1 MIEPKQLDELLTIM
15 RKHNA
20 EVLKDGDFLVQLS
33 QLSQH
38 APLVAQLEPQ
48 LPGLNPYA
56 TLSDIDAAYGI
67 PQSTKEDD
75 QWNS

>member
-20 EVLKDGDFLVQLS
+20 EVLKDADFLVQLS
-33 QLSQH
+33 AH

-75 QWNS
+75 SWNS

>member
-1 MIEPKQLDELLTIM
+1 MIEAKQLDELLTIM

-20 EVLKDGDFLVQLS
+20 EVLKHGDFLV

-38 APLVAQLEPQ
+38 APLVAQPETQ
-48 LPGLNPYA
+48 LTSYNPYA

-67 PQSTKEDD
+67 PKSRKEDTS
-75 QWNS
+75 WNS

>member
-1 MIEPKQLDELLTIM
+1 MIDPKQLDELLTIM

-33 QLSQH
+33 QH
-38 APLVAQLEPQ
+38 APLVAQFELQ
-48 LPGLNPYA
+48 LPGINPYA

-67 PQSTKEDD
+67 PQSAKENDT
-75 QWNS
+75 WNS